1 MRGYGQNR
9 RANYKS
15 TQSFKQ
21 SQPYACQ
28 NSRKRGRKGG
38 CNRKSAQSFAFW
50 FLERSFDV
58 VASYPFIRSIGIKC
72 GLEDAIRLE
81 RMSEVEY
88 VAAQS
93 KVFALGKGKDESH
106 NEKHCETDNEIVD
119 HSSDN
124 AEVLRRVDKA
134 RNTEFAQSNRMF
146 YPIPTFDDNLDGRG
160 VTLCVMDTGVSP
172 HIDLSVPKI
181 V

>member
-1 MRGYGQNR
+1 MDKIDARIVNQLKVSSKVSSALVKTLENEDE
-9 RANYKS
+9 RADAIVRVRN
-15 TQSFKQ
+15 
-21 SQPYACQ
+21 PLHL
-28 NSRKRGRKGG
+28 G
-38 CNRKSAQSFAFW
+38 

-93 KVFALGKGKDESH
+93 KVFALGKGKDESY
-106 NEKHCETDNEIVD
+106 NEKCSET
-119 HSSDN
+119 DN

-134 RNTEFAQSNRMF
+134 RNAEFAQSNRMF

-160 VTLCVMDTGVSP
+160 VTLCV
-172 HIDLSVPKI
+172 IDRKSV